1 MRSSPSSQLWQTLN
15 NSTLVRYLLLFVC
28 GWSLVVLIN
37 FFYDTIALF
46 SAAGIFAALLNYPI
60 SWLSRYV
67 PRWLAI
73 TLTFLGA
80 IAILLGLVTFV
91 GLQVLNQGQGLLTQL
106 ADALTKQNPLPFK
119 DLLNQLELN
128 RIFST
133 LQMGL
138 ATGLG
143 VVKSLFSSIF
153 VAIFGIVICLYMV
166 IDGEKLWK
174 MSLKLI
180 PVASRDRFAT
190 IFQQSFLGFIRGT
203 LFLMLYLSVSTLL
216 LFSLVGIQYSLILA
230 VIVGLLDAIPGIGA
244 VLGMFVATI
253 LVFASQGS
261 TFALIA
267 FAISLLLEQIQ
278 ENYVRPKVMKDAL
291 ELNPVLLFLALFIGQ
306 RIAGLLGIFLAVPIA
321 GMIAAWMKAAEA
333 DNRQTPEMIQE
344 DVFAP
349 SEERQHLSE

>member
-15 NSTLVRYLLLFVC
+15 NSALVRYLLLFIC

-60 SWLSRYV
+60 RWLSRYL

-80 IAILLGLVTFV
+80 IAMLLGLVTFV

-106 ADALTKQNPLPFK
+106 TDTLAQQNSLPFK
-119 DLLNQLELN
+119 DLFNQLELDK
-128 RIFST
+128 IFGT

-143 VVKSLFSSIF
+143 IVKSFFSSIF
-153 VAIFGIVICLYMV
+153 VGIFGIVICLYMV
-166 IDGEKLWK
+166 IDGAKLWK

-180 PVASRDRFAT
+180 PVASRDRFAA

-203 LFLMLYLSVSTLL
+203 LFLMLYLSVATLL

-244 VLGMFVATI
+244 VLGIFVATI

-267 FAISLLLEQIQ
+267 FAISLLLEQLQ

-306 RIAGLLGIFLAVPIA
+306 RVAGLLGIFLAVPIA
-321 GMIAAWMKAAEA
+321 GMIAAWMKAIEE
-333 DNRQTPEMIQE
+333 DKRQMEEIGE
-344 DVFAP
+344 NVIVP
-349 SEERQHLSE
+349 SEERQTLPE